1 MPLHSAV
8 SVRASASGGPRRG
21 ETTTTTTTTRSSSR
35 RDALLL
41 LGASTAAAVTEL
53 PRQSSAIEPP
63 PTTSS
68 APPPPPSPAATT
80 TTITRAPPAPLT
92 PRERDAVAAYELA
105 SPSVVNVFDLYLVR
119 GGGVA
124 FGSGAAEPEG
134 NGSGVLWR
142 DPATGRVVV
151 VTNYHVLASS
161 LDRVKE
167 EIGEKREREKER
179 ERERERRSF
188 YI

>member
-1 MPLHSAV
+1 M
-8 SVRASASGGPRRG
+8 
-21 ETTTTTTTTRSSSR
+21 
-35 RDALLL
+35 L
-41 LGASTAAAVTEL
+41 LGASVTAAAVTEL
-53 PRQSSAIEPP
+53 PRIASAEPSPSP
-63 PTTSS
+63 PTTTSS
-68 APPPPPSPAATT
+68 SSVVARAPAA
-80 TTITRAPPAPLT
+80 ALT
-92 PRERDAVAAYELA
+92 ARERDAVAAFDLA

-142 DPATGRVVV
+142 DPATGSVVV

-167 EIGEKREREKER
+167 EIGE
-179 ERERERRSF
+179 
-188 YI
+188 IGVG